1 MSTSEPERENSLN
14 YSWTVDYLV
23 DHYLKA
29 LEASEVKHQP
39 FCYLF
44 ATDLFPSD
52 VYSHLT
58 KAMESV
64 SGYKNLKHKDAMR
77 EDGSSTRQVIPFNED
92 YLGRM
97 SESDKEFFSLIKEA
111 LDDERIGRKFFSL
124 LLPGIQERK
133 GRKKPEDIVA
143 FPKSG
148 LFCDASGYKIRPH
161 KDVRTKLVTTQM
173 YLPTDE
179 KQESFG
185 TSLYTRSFKGR
196 INRELNK
203 ISKMQRPEFEH
214 LETFSFLPN
223 SGYAFVVGEKSWHG
237 REEIPEGMGNRYSLM
252 NIYFEDNDVPFYD

>member
-1 MSTSEPERENSLN
+1 MNQ
-14 YSWTVDYLV
+14 SWTVDYLV

-97 SESDKEFFSLIKEA
+97 SESDREFFSLIKEA

-124 LLPGIQERK
+124 LLQVSKRER
-133 GRKKPEDIVA
+133 
-143 FPKSG
+143 
-148 LFCDASGYKIRPH
+148 
-161 KDVRTKLVTTQM
+161 
-173 YLPTDE
+173 E
-179 KQESFG
+179 K
-185 TSLYTRSFKGR
+185 R
-196 INRELNK
+196 NRK
-203 ISKMQRPEFEH
+203 ISLLFPSQDCFAMPLATKFDPIK
-214 LETFSFLPN
+214 T
-223 SGYAFVVGEKSWHG
+223 
-237 REEIPEGMGNRYSLM
+237 
-252 NIYFEDNDVPFYD
+252 

>member
-1 MSTSEPERENSLN
+1 
-14 YSWTVDYLV
+14 
-23 DHYLKA
+23 
-29 LEASEVKHQP
+29 
-39 FCYLF
+39 
-44 ATDLFPSD
+44 
-52 VYSHLT
+52 
-58 KAMESV
+58 MESV

-97 SESDKEFFSLIKEA
+97 SESDREFFSLIKEA

-124 LLPGIQERK
+124 LLPGIQKRK

-179 KQESFG
+179 KQESFFRKMLKQGGKFKINNVSYDISLQYNDRLRSDG
-185 TSLYTRSFKGR
+185 TKDKG
-196 INRELNK
+196 IIQIPGE
-203 ISKMQRPEFEH
+203 
-214 LETFSFLPN
+214 
-223 SGYAFVVGEKSWHG
+223 SGKF
-237 REEIPEGMGNRYSLM
+237 
-252 NIYFEDNDVPFYD
+252 

>member
-1 MSTSEPERENSLN
+1 MLTSETERKNSLN
-14 YSWTVDYLV
+14 HSWTVDYLV

-97 SESDKEFFSLIKEA
+97 SESDKEFFSLI
-111 LDDERIGRKFFSL
+111 
-124 LLPGIQERK
+124 
-133 GRKKPEDIVA
+133 
-143 FPKSG
+143 
-148 LFCDASGYKIRPH
+148 
-161 KDVRTKLVTTQM
+161 
-173 YLPTDE
+173 
-179 KQESFG
+179 
-185 TSLYTRSFKGR
+185 
-196 INRELNK
+196 
-203 ISKMQRPEFEH
+203 
-214 LETFSFLPN
+214 
-223 SGYAFVVGEKSWHG
+223 
-237 REEIPEGMGNRYSLM
+237 
-252 NIYFEDNDVPFYD
+252 